1 MAKLGH
7 LPNITAPDSILTR
20 RKRIPTP
27 KLATLFRNSKS
38 SLIFARRYFLLLL
51 LACSSLAHAQWK
63 ESLPGWNYEF
73 PKDHG
78 SHSGFKTE
86 WWYFTG
92 NVRTQEGVEF
102 GYQLTFFRQGIID
115 PGTVIPKSRF
125 IQRDIKFAHFAV
137 SDISSK
143 KFRHF
148 QKLSRGAYGEAGFD
162 DGHRLAWIE
171 NWSCERIG
179 EHSFRL
185 KAADTGIALDLIL
198 ESPVAPVIHGGNGI
212 SQKSE
217 GLGRA
222 SHYYSLTRMET
233 KGSIE
238 IDGLKHVLTGKTWF
252 DHEWATNQLAA
263 NQTGWDWFS
272 LQLEDGNDLMLF
284 QIRTKEGGRDPYSS
298 GTFVSQTGGS
308 QKIEFADFNLVPIDW
323 WTSPHTKARYPVA
336 WKISIPSRKLD
347 LTIRARF
354 QDQEL
359 AAQPFSYWEGAVGAE
374 GTHDGRPVKG
384 QGYLEMTGYSGRI
397 VGMQAQ

>member
-1 MAKLGH
+1 M
-7 LPNITAPDSILTR
+7 
-20 RKRIPTP
+20 
-27 KLATLFRNSKS
+27 
-38 SLIFARRYFLLLL
+38 
-51 LACSSLAHAQWK
+51 AHAQWK
-63 ESLPGWNYEF
+63 AALPGWNYEF

-78 SHSGFKTE
+78 SHPDFKTE

-92 NVRTQEGVEF
+92 NVRTQEGLEF

-115 PGTVIPKSRF
+115 PQSIIPKSRF
-125 IQRDIKFAHFAV
+125 IQRDMKFAHFAV
-137 SDISSK
+137 SDLSSK

-162 DGHRLAWIE
+162 DEDRLAWIE
-171 NWSCERIG
+171 NWTCERTG

-185 KAADTGIALDLIL
+185 KAADTGVALDLLL
-198 ESPVAPVIHGGNGI
+198 ESPRAPVIHGSNGI

-222 SHYYSLTRMET
+222 SHYYSLTRMKT

-238 IDGLKHVLTGKTWF
+238 IDGRQHLLTGETWF

-272 LQLEDGNDLMLF
+272 LQLDDGSDLMLF

-298 GTFVSQTGGS
+298 GTLISQTGES
-308 QKIEFADFNLVPIDW
+308 QKIHHSDFDLVPVDW
-323 WTSPHTKARYPVA
+323 WTSPHTKAKYPIA
-336 WKISIPSRKLD
+336 WKISIPNME
-347 LTIRARF
+347 LTVRARF

-359 AAQPFSYWEGAVGAE
+359 ASQPFSYWEGAVTAE
-374 GTHDGRPVKG
+374 GTNHGQPVTGK
-384 QGYLEMTGYSGRI
+384 GYLEMTGYSGRI
-397 VGMQAQ
+397 VGMQAE

>member
-1 MAKLGH
+1 M
-7 LPNITAPDSILTR
+7 
-20 RKRIPTP
+20 
-27 KLATLFRNSKS
+27 
-38 SLIFARRYFLLLL
+38 
-51 LACSSLAHAQWK
+51 AHAQWK
-63 ESLPGWNYEF
+63 AALPGWNYEF

-78 SHSGFKTE
+78 SHPDFKTE

-92 NVRTQEGVEF
+92 NVRTQEGLEF

-115 PGTVIPKSRF
+115 PQSMIPKSRF
-125 IQRDIKFAHFAV
+125 IQRDMKFAHFAV
-137 SDISSK
+137 SDLSSK

-162 DGHRLAWIE
+162 DEDRLAWIE
-171 NWSCERIG
+171 NWTCERTG

-185 KAADTGIALDLIL
+185 KAADTGVALDLLL
-198 ESPVAPVIHGGNGI
+198 ESPRAPVIHGSNGI

-222 SHYYSLTRMET
+222 SHYYSLTRMKT

-238 IDGLKHVLTGKTWF
+238 IDGRQHLLTGETWF

-272 LQLEDGNDLMLF
+272 LQLEDGSDLMLF

-298 GTFVSQTGGS
+298 GTFVSQSGES
-308 QKIEFADFNLVPIDW
+308 QKIRLSDFDLAPVDW
-323 WTSPHTKARYPVA
+323 WTSPHTKAKYPIA
-336 WKISIPSRKLD
+336 WKISIPNME
-347 LTIRARF
+347 LTVRARF

-359 AAQPFSYWEGAVGAE
+359 ASQPFSYWEGAVSAE
-374 GTHDGRPVKG
+374 GTSHGQPVIGK
-384 QGYLEMTGYSGRI
+384 GYLEMTGYSGRI
-397 VGMQAQ
+397 VGMQAE

>member
-1 MAKLGH
+1 
-7 LPNITAPDSILTR
+7 LTR
-20 RKRIPTP
+20 RKKISTP
-27 KLATLFRNSKS
+27 KAATLFRSSKNSFF
-38 SLIFARRYFLLLL
+38 FAGRYFLLIL
-51 LACSSLAHAQWK
+51 LAYASLAQAEWK
-63 ESLPGWNYEF
+63 AALPGWNYEF

-92 NVRTQEGVEF
+92 NVRTQEGLEF
-102 GYQLTFFRQGIID
+102 GYQLTFFRQGIIEPD
-115 PGTVIPKSRF
+115 TVIPKSRF

-143 KFRHF
+143 RFRHF

-162 DGHRLAWIE
+162 DGDRLAWIQ
-171 NWSCERIG
+171 NWSCERTG

-185 KAADTGIALDLIL
+185 RAADTGIALDLLL
-198 ESPVAPVIHGGNGI
+198 ESSTAPVIHGSNGI
-212 SQKSE
+212 SQKSD
-217 GLGRA
+217 GPGRA
-222 SHYYSLTRMET
+222 SHYYSLTRMKT

-238 IDGLKHVLTGKTWF
+238 IDGLKHMLTGATWF

-272 LQLEDGNDLMLF
+272 LQLQDGSDLMLF

-298 GTFVSQTGGS
+298 GTFVSQSGES
-308 QKIEFADFNLVPIDW
+308 QKIHLSDFDLAPVDW

-336 WKISIPSRKLD
+336 WKISIPSRKLE
-347 LTIRARF
+347 LTVRARF

-359 AAQPFSYWEGAVGAE
+359 ASQPFSYWEGSVSAE
-374 GTHDGRPVKG
+374 GTRDGQPVKG
-384 QGYLEMTGYSGRI
+384 KGYLEMTGYSGRI
-397 VGMQAQ
+397 IGMQAQ